1 MILKFLLFVGVVLVL
16 PLPDNLDH
24 LRRLLRGY
32 QNLGQQ
38 PGQVGQLPGQVTGVV
53 TGDRGGA
60 RPPENDENN

>member
-1 MILKFLLFVGVVLVL
+1 MILKFLLFVGVVLIL

-38 PGQVGQLPGQVTGVV
+38 PGQTSQLPGQVTRAVAR
-53 TGDRGGA
+53 DQGGA
-60 RPPENDENN
+60 HLSENDENI